1 MCNDY
6 LQIGI
11 SILFK
16 IDIDEY
22 VIFHMDSLTY
32 VNTIPFIPPIES
44 GKVIKVYDGDTITVG
59 TILLDKSYR
68 FSVRLRGID
77 TPEMKGGSATEKTL
91 AIKARDE
98 LSKRILNKIVHL
110 KNLETEKYGR
120 ILADVYLEEECMN
133 EWLIQEGHAKKYDGG
148 HKEAW

>member
-1 MCNDY
+1 
-6 LQIGI
+6 
-11 SILFK
+11 
-16 IDIDEY
+16 
-22 VIFHMDSLTY
+22 MDSLTY
-32 VNTIPFIPPIES
+32 ANTIPFIPPIDS

-59 TILLDKSYR
+59 AILLGKSYR

-77 TPEMKGGSATEKTL
+77 TPEMKGGSATEKAM

-133 EWLIQEGHAKKYDGG
+133 EWLIQEGYAKKYDGG

>member
-1 MCNDY
+1 
-6 LQIGI
+6 
-11 SILFK
+11 
-16 IDIDEY
+16 
-22 VIFHMDSLTY
+22 MDSLTY
-32 VNTIPFIPPIES
+32 SNTIPFIPPIEI

-59 TILLDKSYR
+59 AILLDKPYR

-77 TPEMKGGSATEKTL
+77 TPEMKGGSAHEKEL

-98 LSKRILNKIVHL
+98 LSKRIMNKIVTL

-133 EWLIQEGHAKKYDGG
+133 QWLIKEGFAKKYDGG
-148 HKEAW
+148 HKESW